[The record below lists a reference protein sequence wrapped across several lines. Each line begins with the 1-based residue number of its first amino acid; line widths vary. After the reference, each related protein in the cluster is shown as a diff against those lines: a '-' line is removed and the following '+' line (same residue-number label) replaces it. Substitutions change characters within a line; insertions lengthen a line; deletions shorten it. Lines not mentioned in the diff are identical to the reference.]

1 MQEKLEKEVCYL
13 FQLLKLRKIHGKKSV
28 KQIGK
33 KHLMN
38 SLFRK
43 DLDETHQYLHG
54 ISPFLPFHDHG
65 PGSICNHDNT

>member
-13 FQLLKLRKIHGKKSV
+13 FQLLKLRKIHGKN
-28 KQIGK
+28 
-33 KHLMN
+33 LMN